1 MTQNY
6 VTVSI
11 KSCADVWNDEHII
24 LCKFIQFNLINS
36 IYFSQYALTNPKSQ
50 TKVFYLAT
58 TALVP
63 FTKIQAGSQKEQK

>member
-1 MTQNY
+1 MMQNY

-11 KSCADVWNDEHII
+11 KLCPDVWNDEYII
-24 LCKFIQFNLINS
+24 LCKFIQFNLI
-36 IYFSQYALTNPKSQ
+36 QYALTNPKPQ

-63 FTKIQAGSQKEQK
+63 FTIHTGEEPERAKINK